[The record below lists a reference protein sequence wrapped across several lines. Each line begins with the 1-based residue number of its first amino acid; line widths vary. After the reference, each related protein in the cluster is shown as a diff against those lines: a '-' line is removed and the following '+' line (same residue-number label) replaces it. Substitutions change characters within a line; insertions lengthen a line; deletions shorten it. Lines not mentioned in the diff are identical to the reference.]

1 MLANRIEFRIA
12 VFALVLSLFLIGPV
26 RAQTDGEID
35 AAFTTNI
42 GSGVNGA
49 VNVPILQPDG
59 KILIGGGFTNVA
71 GYASTNI
78 ARLNSDGTF
87 DAGFV
92 TGSGFNGPVSDLVLQ
107 ADGSVIVVGQFT
119 AYNGATVASNIAR
132 LDSAGLLDTRFNA
145 TVGSGFNGAAE
156 SVTLQLNGNIII
168 GGQFTEFNGV
178 PAQYIARI
186 DTNGVFDT
194 SFNSIMGASLNNTL
208 TTVLADLNGNILL
221 GGSFTSFNGG
231 NYVARLNA
239 DGSPDA
245 NFSSAIPAAGS
256 GRVTALALQPDG
268 KILAGGVFTV
278 SVNSVT
284 STDIARLNTN
294 GSLDSAFS
302 TAVGSGFTNFVGSFG
317 LQPDGKILAGG
328 VFTSFSGVGMN
339 RIARLNSS
347 GSLDTTFS
355 IGSGFNSFVNRLVLR
370 PEGSI
375 VVAGGFGTYNGTA
388 SNSVAE
394 LYSAPLPPVIAAIE
408 PSTGTAL
415 GGTPTVLTGINMA
428 TVTGVTFGGVAA
440 TSFSVNAEGTQLNAT
455 TPAHTAEAVDVV
467 VTTTTRTATKSYTYT
482 LAPQSNLSVTA
493 TPSSI
498 LTTASSTLSTSGGTG
513 SGNVSYA
520 ITGGTGSC
528 SISGAMLTAITAG
541 SCEVTATKAATSTYA
556 AVASAPITVQV
567 GLSPQNPLVVNATPG
582 DISTTA
588 TSSLSTSG
596 GSGTG
601 NVSYAITGGTG
612 TCSISGTTLTPTSAG
627 TCEVTASKAADT
639 LYAAATSTPVVVF
652 VRANAQCGTA
662 NGVYYPS
669 QPDTGSL
676 CRVGIPSAVSQS
688 SAVFSWNC
696 QGLEGGTTVSCG
708 TTKATQPALTITAS
722 PKAVQPGRGTI
733 LSIRGGA
740 GKGRLR
746 YRVVTSGGASC
757 SITTVNGKTFLKSG
771 AQGVGVCNV
780 TATKSGD
787 ARYNSA
793 TSAPLKIVVGA
804 SAVSL

>member
-245 NFSSAIPAAGS
+245 NFSSAIPAAGG

-268 KILAGGVFTV
+268 KILAG
-278 SVNSVT
+278 
-284 STDIARLNTN
+284 
-294 GSLDSAFS
+294 
-302 TAVGSGFTNFVGSFG
+302 
-317 LQPDGKILAGG
+317 
-328 VFTSFSGVGMN
+328 
-339 RIARLNSS
+339 
-347 GSLDTTFS
+347 
-355 IGSGFNSFVNRLVLR
+355 
-370 PEGSI
+370 
-375 VVAGGFGTYNGTA
+375 
-388 SNSVAE
+388 
-394 LYSAPLPPVIAAIE
+394 
-408 PSTGTAL
+408 
-415 GGTPTVLTGINMA
+415 
-428 TVTGVTFGGVAA
+428 
-440 TSFSVNAEGTQLNAT
+440 
-455 TPAHTAEAVDVV
+455 
-467 VTTTTRTATKSYTYT
+467 
-482 LAPQSNLSVTA
+482 
-493 TPSSI
+493 
-498 LTTASSTLSTSGGTG
+498 
-513 SGNVSYA
+513 
-520 ITGGTGSC
+520 
-528 SISGAMLTAITAG
+528 
-541 SCEVTATKAATSTYA
+541 
-556 AVASAPITVQV
+556 
-567 GLSPQNPLVVNATPG
+567 
-582 DISTTA
+582 
-588 TSSLSTSG
+588 
-596 GSGTG
+596 
-601 NVSYAITGGTG
+601 
-612 TCSISGTTLTPTSAG
+612 
-627 TCEVTASKAADT
+627 
-639 LYAAATSTPVVVF
+639 
-652 VRANAQCGTA
+652 
-662 NGVYYPS
+662 
-669 QPDTGSL
+669 
-676 CRVGIPSAVSQS
+676 
-688 SAVFSWNC
+688 VFSPS
-696 QGLEGGTTVSCG
+696 V
-708 TTKATQPALTITAS
+708 
-722 PKAVQPGRGTI
+722 
-733 LSIRGGA
+733 SIR
-740 GKGRLR
+740 
-746 YRVVTSGGASC
+746 
-757 SITTVNGKTFLKSG
+757 
-771 AQGVGVCNV
+771 
-780 TATKSGD
+780 
-787 ARYNSA
+787 
-793 TSAPLKIVVGA
+793 
-804 SAVSL
+804 